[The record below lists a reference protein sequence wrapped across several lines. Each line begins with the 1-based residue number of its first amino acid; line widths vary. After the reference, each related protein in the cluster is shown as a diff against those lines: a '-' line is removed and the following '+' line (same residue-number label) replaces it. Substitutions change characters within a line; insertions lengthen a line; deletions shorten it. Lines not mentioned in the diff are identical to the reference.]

1 TGIDM
6 YMGSGGAPEGVLAA
20 AALKCMGGQM
30 WGKLMFRNDDKRGS
44 RSFKGDRKGGRDFGG
59 KRDGKR
65 FEKGDKRGGFKGDKR
80 GGRDFGGKRGGKKN
94 FSVDFDDED

>member
-1 TGIDM
+1 MAVADATM
-6 YMGSGGAPEGVLAA
+6 TTMTSVAA
-20 AALKCMGGQM
+20 AV
-30 WGKLMFRNDDKRGS
+30 S
-44 RSFKGDRKGGRDFGG
+44 RATARGGRDFGG

>member
-1 TGIDM
+1 MARYGR
-6 YMGSGGAPEGVLAA
+6 
-20 AALKCMGGQM
+20 
-30 WGKLMFRNDDKRGS
+30 RNEDDDDKRGS
-44 RSFKGDRKGGRDFGG
+44 RSFKGDRTGGRDFGG